1 MNEIVIVVTG
11 AAPLHPR
18 AIACI
23 PDRAIVIAADGA
35 LDHALAAGIRPA
47 ALVGDLDSISP
58 EGAAW
63 AEANATIQRHP
74 PDKVHTDTELAL
86 ATAVDLNPAR
96 LVLVSGGG
104 DRLDHTFAAI
114 GALGH
119 PSLTSIPTIDGW
131 WGAQQVTVIHGP
143 GRGRLRPPRGTTISA
158 LALHGPCR
166 GVSITGVRW
175 PLVDADVAPMIG
187 LGISNE
193 TTDDEVEFALASG
206 VLTVFIN
213 DVFINDVFIND
224 ESVDDP
230 TRPSTR
236 PLHQPPTNPPEAT

>member
-11 AAPLHPR
+11 AAPLDPTAVR
-18 AIACI
+18 SI
-23 PDRAIVIAADGA
+23 PDGAIVIAADGA
-35 LDHALAAGIRPA
+35 LDHARAAGLTPA

-74 PDKVHTDTELAL
+74 PDKEHTDTELAL
-86 ATAVDLNPAR
+86 ATAADFNPAR
-96 LVLVSGGG
+96 LILISGGG

-131 WGAQQVTVIHGP
+131 WGRQQLFVIHGP
-143 GRGRLRPPRGTTISA
+143 GRASRRLPLGTTISA
-158 LALHGPCR
+158 LALQGPCR
-166 GVSITGVRW
+166 GVTITGVRW
-175 PLVDADVAPMIG
+175 PLDDADLGPTRG

-193 TTDDEVEFALASG
+193 TTADDVEITLASG
-206 VLTVFIN
+206 VLTVFVN
-213 DVFINDVFIND
+213 
-224 ESVDDP
+224 DP
-230 TRPSTR
+230 TVTNVPLTTDPMNDNPLNHPSETS
-236 PLHQPPTNPPEAT
+236 